1 MVFTFVGGSDGVLVP
16 WGMVGDGRE
25 QLGWRVR
32 GCLVVGGFYESG
44 WWLTEEKGR
53 FVKGSCCGAD
63 GGAAGKEGKWK
74 QRGWSWFFFFKWGRR
89 LCLEKMPKIQKPKAG
104 VSLIFF
110 FREGGWLKD
119 QMGLGLGF
127 FVAS

>member
-74 QRGWSWFFFFKWGRR
+74 QRGWSWFFFFK
-89 LCLEKMPKIQKPKAG
+89 
-104 VSLIFF
+104 
-110 FREGGWLKD
+110 
-119 QMGLGLGF
+119 
-127 FVAS
+127 

>member
-74 QRGWSWFFFFKWGRR
+74 QRGWSWFFFSSGGGGSAWKRCQKFKN
-89 LCLEKMPKIQKPKAG
+89 PKQG
-104 VSLIFF
+104 FLSFF
-110 FREGGWLKD
+110 FSERGG
-119 QMGLGLGF
+119 G
-127 FVAS
+127 